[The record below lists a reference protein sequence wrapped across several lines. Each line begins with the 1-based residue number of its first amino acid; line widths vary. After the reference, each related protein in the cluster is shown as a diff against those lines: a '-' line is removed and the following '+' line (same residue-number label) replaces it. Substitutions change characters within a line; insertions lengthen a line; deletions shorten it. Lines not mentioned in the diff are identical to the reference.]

1 MGSFSLFHSLH
12 YLCVYERVFV
22 CVHMHVHVCLCE
34 LCACVCTCCVHVLC
48 VYAVGCVCVRA
59 CTVCVQSRDQP
70 QLSLLRNSPLCFEM
84 GSLSRPGAGQFTRL
98 VSLGLQGS
106 VCLPLQIWNHRC
118 VLPFLAFLYE
128 FWGSNLGRAF
138 HLLSCLSSPSFG
150 VFKKSY
156 QHACVTFP
164 NIKTKIKLHS

>member
-1 MGSFSLFHSLH
+1 M
-12 YLCVYERVFV
+12 

-34 LCACVCTCCVHVLC
+34 LCACVCTYCVHVLC
-48 VYAVGCVCVRA
+48 VYAVGCACVRA
-59 CTVCVQSRDQP
+59 CTVCVCVQSRDQP

-128 FWGSNLGRAF
+128 FWGSNLGQAF